1 MGTTTEQVSKP
12 SPTTTPPPREPV
24 VTPPAKS
31 TMRKKIIIGV
41 VVIAAAIA
49 LTWAIKTFIYSR
61 AHETT
66 DNAQVDGHIVPVLAK
81 VGGYVTAV
89 LVQDNDSVRNGQ
101 TLVRIDDAEYR
112 VKVAQAEADLAAA
125 QSAAGGRQF
134 TGQSQAAVAT
144 ASGQRSA
151 LDAQIQAAL
160 ANQQKANADL
170 ARMRDLVSKQI
181 VSAQQLDAAQAAA
194 AAASADVE
202 ALQRQAA
209 AAGGTVQNAQAGVR
223 LAQAR
228 LEAAQA
234 SLENANLQ
242 LSYTNVTAPE
252 TGTISKKQVE
262 VGQLVQ
268 PGQTLM
274 SIVADTG
281 TWVTANF
288 KETQL
293 NRMHVGQPVAL
304 EVDAYSGCEAEGK
317 VQSLSGATGA
327 RFALLPPDN
336 ATGNF
341 TKVVQRLPV
350 RIAITKGCGAT
361 HPLRPGM
368 SVVAHTDIR
377 K

>member
-1 MGTTTEQVSKP
+1 MKCTAHSEQ
-12 SPTTTPPPREPV
+12 
-24 VTPPAKS
+24 PA
-31 TMRKKIIIGV
+31 
-41 VVIAAAIA
+41 
-49 LTWAIKTFIYSR
+49 F
-61 AHETT
+61 
-66 DNAQVDGHIVPVLAK
+66 
-81 VGGYVTAV
+81 
-89 LVQDNDSVRNGQ
+89 
-101 TLVRIDDAEYR
+101 
-112 VKVAQAEADLAAA
+112 
-125 QSAAGGRQF
+125 
-134 TGQSQAAVAT
+134 
-144 ASGQRSA
+144 
-151 LDAQIQAAL
+151 
-160 ANQQKANADL
+160 
-170 ARMRDLVSKQI
+170 
-181 VSAQQLDAAQAAA
+181 
-194 AAASADVE
+194 E

-234 SLENANLQ
+234 SLDNAKLQ

-268 PGQTLM
+268 AGQTMM

-293 NRMHVGQPVAL
+293 NRMHVGQSVVL
-304 EVDAYSGCEAEGK
+304 DVDAYPGCEAEGK
-317 VQSLSGATGA
+317 VQSLSAATGA

-350 RIAITKGCGAT
+350 RIAITKGCGAA

>member
-1 MGTTTEQVSKP
+1 MGTTTEQATRQAP
-12 SPTTTPPPREPV
+12 PTTPMREPV
-24 VTPPAKS
+24 VTPPAKG
-31 TMRKKIIIGV
+31 TTRKKIIIGV
-41 VVIAAAIA
+41 IAIAVVIA

-89 LVQDNDSVRNGQ
+89 LVQDNDSVRKGQ
-101 TLVRIDDAEYR
+101 TLVRIDDEEYR

-125 QSAAGGRQF
+125 QSAAGARQF
-134 TGQSQAAVAT
+134 TGQAQAAVAT
-144 ASGQRSA
+144 ATGQRSA
-151 LDAQIQAAL
+151 LDAQIRAAL

-194 AAASADVE
+194 ASASADVE
-202 ALQRQAA
+202 ALQRQAS
-209 AAGGTVQNAQAGVR
+209 AAGGTLQNAQAGVR

-228 LEAAQA
+228 LQAQQAA
-234 SLENANLQ
+234 LDNAKLQ
-242 LSYTNVTAPE
+242 LSYANVTAPE

-262 VGQLVQ
+262 IGQLVQ

-293 NRMHVGQPVAL
+293 NQMHVGQPVTF
-304 EVDAYSGCEAEGK
+304 EVDAYPGCEFDGK

-350 RIAITKGCGAT
+350 RIAITKGCGPAR
-361 HPLRPGM
+361 PLRPGM
-368 SVVAHTDIR
+368 SVNAHVDIR

>member
-12 SPTTTPPPREPV
+12 APTTTPPLREPV

-31 TMRKKIIIGV
+31 SMRKKIIIGV
-41 VVIAAAIA
+41 VVVAVLIA
-49 LTWAIKTFIYSR
+49 LTWAIKTLIYSR
-61 AHETT
+61 AHEST

-89 LVQDNDSVRNGQ
+89 LVQDNDSVSKGQ

-125 QSAAGGRQF
+125 QSSAGGRQF

-160 ANQQKANADL
+160 ANQQKANADF

-194 AAASADVE
+194 AAAAADVE

-234 SLENANLQ
+234 SLDNAKLQ

-268 PGQTLM
+268 AGQTLM

-304 EVDAYSGCEAEGK
+304 DVDAYPGCEAAGK
-317 VQSLSGATGA
+317 VQSLSAATGA

-361 HPLRPGM
+361 RPLRPGM

>member
-12 SPTTTPPPREPV
+12 LSTSTPPLREPV
-24 VTPPAKS
+24 AAPPKS

-41 VVIAAAIA
+41 VVVAAVIA

-61 AHETT
+61 AHEST
-66 DNAQVDGHIVPVLAK
+66 DNAQVDGHIVPVLSK

-89 LVQDNDSVRNGQ
+89 LVQDNDSVREGQ
-101 TLVRIDDAEYR
+101 TLVRIDDSEYR
-112 VKVAQAEADLAAA
+112 VKVAQADADLAAA

-194 AAASADVE
+194 AAAAADVE
-202 ALQRQAA
+202 ALQRQAS

-228 LEAAQA
+228 LQAAQA
-234 SLENANLQ
+234 SLDNAKLQ
-242 LSYTNVTAPE
+242 LGYTNVTAPE

-262 VGQLVQ
+262 IGQLVQ
-268 PGQTLM
+268 AGQTMM

-293 NRMHVGQPVAL
+293 NRMHVGQPVAI
-304 EVDAYSGCEAEGK
+304 EVDAYPGCDAEGK

-350 RIAITKGCGAT
+350 RIAITKGCGPT
-361 HPLRPGM
+361 RPLRPGM